1 MKNIAGEWGVCE
13 LRRNDCGGVQ
23 TVMLATRPSC
33 NVGDVLLPKPFLAE
47 QTMGMAALDR
57 RWTTA
62 DVRALTREDRAWP
75 RYELIA
81 GELLVTPAPRFA
93 HQMAACELYRLLDDY
108 LALNPVGLACMSPSD
123 IELRP
128 ETITQPDVFV
138 MPAET
143 PAAGNGLEWSD
154 VRSLLLAIEVL
165 SPSSWRSDRVVKR
178 DFYLA
183 SGVLEYWIVDLDA
196 RVIERWCPEQQTPEL
211 HHDRIV
217 WTPGVG
223 VGLEVNVVEFFDR
236 IDTKLGRR
244 VL

>member
-1 MKNIAGEWGVCE
+1 MKTIAGGRGVCE
-13 LRRNDCGGVQ
+13 LRRDDCGGVK
-23 TVMLATRPSC
+23 TVMLATKQSG

-47 QTMGMAALDR
+47 QTMGMVALDR

-62 DVRALTREDRAWP
+62 DVRALTREDRPWP

-81 GELLVTPAPRFA
+81 GELLVTPAPRPA
-93 HQMAACELYRLLDDY
+93 HQVAAFELCRLLDDY
-108 LALNPVGLACMSPSD
+108 LKLAPYGLALMSPSD

-138 MPAET
+138 VPAET
-143 PAAGNGLEWSD
+143 PAVGNGLEWSD

-196 RVIERWCPEQQTPEL
+196 RVIERWFPEQQTPEL

-217 WTPGVG
+217 WAPGAG
-223 VGLEVNVVEFFDR
+223 AGLEINVVEFFDR
-236 IDTKLGRR
+236 IDAKLGRR